1 MNATA
6 GAATLPAMEAPKT
19 PAEAV
24 DRLEFLHKRA
34 VDALIA
40 AVRRFAEGGR
50 APSHEE
56 RQLFRYPELRVTYLP
71 GGPAPRLA
79 RSYGQLMWPGEYA
92 VSITQPAFFRD
103 YLLDQ
108 LALLVEDYG
117 AELSVRVSETE
128 IPYSFVLDAAGAA
141 AFENV
146 PAEELARHFPSPR
159 LTQVGDAVVDGLR
172 IERLD
177 RSRPLALFDA
187 PRTDYSLKRIEHYTG
202 APWSDVQP
210 WILFTNYPR
219 YVDEFVR
226 WAAAGVANGP
236 KGWALSCPGQVRI
249 EAGDQDAELKALGAP
264 WRKYQMPAYHLTT
277 PDKDGVTLVN
287 IGVGPSN
294 AKTITDHL
302 AVLRPHCWLMIG
314 HCGGLRHTQR
324 IGDYVLAHAYL
335 RRDKVLDDR
344 VPLDVPI
351 PAIAEVQIALQQ
363 AAAAVVAENGGDKEE
378 LRRRLRTGT
387 VVSYADRNW
396 ELNYNQERQLLSQSR
411 AIAVDMESA
420 CIATQGFRMRVPY
433 GVLLCISDKPAHG
446 EIKLPGVADRF
457 YDSAVGAHLRI
468 GLETI
473 ALLKENRDRV
483 HSRKLRAFDEPPFR

>member
-1 MNATA
+1 
-6 GAATLPAMEAPKT
+6 MEDPKT

-24 DRLEFLHKRA
+24 DRLEFLHNRA
-34 VDALIA
+34 VAALIESI
-40 AVRRFAEGGR
+40 RRFAEKGT
-50 APSHEE
+50 PPTMEE
-56 RQLFRYPELRVTYLP
+56 RGLFRYPELRVTYLP
-71 GGPAPRLA
+71 GSPTPRLA
-79 RSYGQLMWPGEYA
+79 RAYGQLTWPGEYA
-92 VSITQPAFFRD
+92 VSITQPSFFRP
-103 YLLDQ
+103 YLLEQ
-108 LALLVEDYG
+108 LQLLVDDYG
-117 AELSVRVSETE
+117 AELSVRVSDTE
-128 IPYSFVLDAAGAA
+128 IPYSFVLDSAGSAV
-141 AFENV
+141 FETV
-146 PAEELARHFPSPR
+146 PAEELARYFPSPR
-159 LTQVGDAVVDGLR
+159 LAQVGDAVVDGLR
-172 IERLD
+172 TERLD
-177 RSRPLALFDA
+177 GSRPLALFDA
-187 PRTDYSLKRIEHYTG
+187 PRVDYSLKRIEHYTG
-202 APWSDVQP
+202 APWQDVQP
-210 WILFTNYPR
+210 WILFTNYQR

-226 WAAAGVANGP
+226 WAAEGVTNGP
-236 KGWALSCPGQVRI
+236 KGWSLSCPGQVRI
-249 EAGDQDAELKALGAP
+249 EAGDKDAELKALGAP

-277 PDKDGVTLVN
+277 PDGDGVTLVN

-335 RRDKVLDDR
+335 RRDKILDDR
-344 VPLDVPI
+344 VPLEIPI

-363 AAAAVVAENGGDKEE
+363 AATSVSGDNED

-473 ALLKENRDRV
+473 ALLKKNRDRL

>member
-1 MNATA
+1 MAD
-6 GAATLPAMEAPKT
+6 PST

-24 DRLEFLHKRA
+24 DRLEQMHAGA
-34 VDALIA
+34 VAALIQ
-40 AVRRFAEGGR
+40 AVRRFAEKGTPPTR
-50 APSHEE
+50 EE
-56 RQLFRYPELRVTYLP
+56 REAFRYPELRVTYLP
-71 GGPAPRLA
+71 GNPAPRLA
-79 RSYGQLMWPGEYA
+79 RAYGQLTWPGEY
-92 VSITQPAFFRD
+92 VVTITQPGFFRA
-103 YLLDQ
+103 YLIEQ
-108 LALLVEDYG
+108 LTLLVQDYG
-117 AELSVRVSETE
+117 AQISVRVSDTE

-141 AFENV
+141 AFDNV

-159 LTQVGDAVVDGLR
+159 LSHVGDAVVDGLR
-172 IERLD
+172 LERLD
-177 RSRPLALFDA
+177 RARPLALFDA

-210 WILFTNYPR
+210 WILFTNYQR
-219 YVDEFVR
+219 YVEEFVR
-226 WAAAGVANGP
+226 WAAAAVKNGP
-236 KGWALSCPGQVRI
+236 KGWALSCPGGVLI
-249 EAGDQDAELKALGAP
+249 EAGDADAEAKALATP
-264 WRKYQMPAYHLTT
+264 WRKYQMPAYHLKT
-277 PDKDGVTLVN
+277 PDHDGVTLVN

-344 VPLDVPI
+344 VPLEVPI
-351 PAIAEVQIALQQ
+351 PAIAEIQIALQQ
-363 AAAAVVAENGGDKEE
+363 AATAIAGGDKED

-420 CIATQGFRMRVPY
+420 CVATQGFRLRVPY
-433 GVLLCISDKPAHG
+433 GVLLCVSDKPAHG

-457 YDSAVGAHLRI
+457 YDSAIGAHLRI
-468 GLETI
+468 GLEAI
-473 ALLKENRDRV
+473 ALLKQNRDRL

>member
-1 MNATA
+1 
-6 GAATLPAMEAPKT
+6 MEDPKT

-24 DRLEFLHKRA
+24 DRLEFLHNRA
-34 VDALIA
+34 VTALINA
-40 AVRRFAEGGR
+40 IRRYAEEGVP
-50 APSHEE
+50 PSSDE
-56 RQLFRYPELRVTYLP
+56 RMLFRYPELRVTYLP
-71 GGPAPRLA
+71 NAPAPRLPRA
-79 RSYGQLMWPGEYA
+79 YGQLTWPGEYA
-92 VSITQPAFFRD
+92 VSITQPGYFRR
-103 YLLDQ
+103 YLIEQ
-108 LALLVEDYG
+108 LQLLVDDYG
-117 AELSVRVSETE
+117 AELSVRTSDNE

-146 PAEELARHFPSPR
+146 PAEELARYFPSPR

-177 RSRPLALFDA
+177 GARPLALFDA
-187 PRTDYSLKRIEHYTG
+187 PRTDYSLKRLEHYTG

-210 WILFTNYPR
+210 WILFTNYQR

-236 KGWALSCPGQVRI
+236 KGWALSCPGNVRI
-249 EAGDQDAELKALGAP
+249 EAGDKDAELKAQGAP
-264 WRKYQMPAYHLTT
+264 WRKFQMPAYHLTT
-277 PDKDGVTLVN
+277 PDNDGVTLIN

-335 RRDKVLDDR
+335 RRDKILDDR
-344 VPLDVPI
+344 VPLEVPI

-363 AAAAVVAENGGDKEE
+363 AATSVAGGDKED

-387 VVSYADRNW
+387 VVSYADRTW

-420 CIATQGFRMRVPY
+420 CIATQGFRLRVPY

-473 ALLKENRDRV
+473 ALLKKNRDRL

>member
-1 MNATA
+1 
-6 GAATLPAMEAPKT
+6 MENPKT

-24 DRLEFLHKRA
+24 DRLEQIYDRA
-34 VDALIA
+34 VTSLIEC
-40 AVRRFAEGGR
+40 VRRFAEKVVAPTADER
-50 APSHEE
+50 A
-56 RQLFRYPELRVTYLP
+56 LFRYPELRVTYLP

-79 RSYGQLMWPGEYA
+79 RAYGQLMWPGEYT
-92 VSITQPAFFRD
+92 VTITQPAYFRD
-103 YLLDQ
+103 YLIEQ
-108 LALLVEDYG
+108 LTLLVQDYG
-117 AELSVRVSETE
+117 AELTVRVSDTE

-141 AFENV
+141 AFETV
-146 PAEELARHFPSPR
+146 PAEDLARHFPNPR

-172 IERLD
+172 VERLD
-177 RSRPLALFDA
+177 RARPLALFDA
-187 PRTDYSLKRIEHYTG
+187 PRTDYSLKRIDHYTG
-202 APWSDVQP
+202 APWQDVQE
-210 WILFTNYPR
+210 WILFTNYQR

-226 WAAAGVANGP
+226 WGAAAVSDGP
-236 KGWALSCPGQVRI
+236 KDWGLSCPGGVRI
-249 EAGDQDAELKALGAP
+249 AAGDREAEAKALNAP
-264 WRKYQMPAYHLTT
+264 WRKFQMPAYHLTT
-277 PDKDGVTLVN
+277 PNGDGVTLVN

-344 VPLDVPI
+344 VPLEVPI

-363 AAAAVVAENGGDKEE
+363 AATAVAGGDSED

-420 CIATQGFRMRVPY
+420 CIATQGFRLRVPY
-433 GVLLCISDKPAHG
+433 GVLLCVSDKPAHG
-446 EIKLPGVADRF
+446 EIKLPGVSDRF
-457 YDSAVGAHLRI
+457 YDSAIGAHLRI
-468 GLETI
+468 GLETV
-473 ALLKENRDRV
+473 ALLKQNRDRL

>member
-1 MNATA
+1 MDD
-6 GAATLPAMEAPKT
+6 PKT

-24 DRLEFLHKRA
+24 DRLEFLHERA
-34 VDALIA
+34 VTALIE
-40 AVRRFAEGGR
+40 AVRRFAEGG
-50 APSHEE
+50 APPTAEE
-56 RQLFRYPELRVTYLP
+56 RALFRYPELRVTYLP
-71 GGPAPRLA
+71 GAPAPRLA
-79 RSYGQLMWPGEYA
+79 RAYGQLTWPGEYA
-92 VSITQPAFFRD
+92 VTITQPKFYRA

-108 LALLVEDYG
+108 LKLLVGDYG
-117 AELSVRVSETE
+117 AELSVRVSDTE
-128 IPYSFVLDAAGAA
+128 IPYSFVLDAGSA

-146 PAEELARHFPSPR
+146 PAEELARYFPNPR
-159 LTQVGDAVVDGLR
+159 LTQVGDAVVDGR
-172 IERLD
+172 PIERLD
-177 RSRPLALFDA
+177 GARPLALFDA
-187 PRTDYSLKRIEHYTG
+187 PRTDYSLKRLEHYTG
-202 APWSDVQP
+202 APWRDVQP
-210 WILFTNYPR
+210 WILFTNYQR
-219 YVDEFVR
+219 YVEEFVR

-249 EAGDQDAELKALGAP
+249 EAGDKDAELKALAAP

-277 PDKDGVTLVN
+277 PDNDGVTLVN

-344 VPLDVPI
+344 VPLEVPI

-363 AAAAVVAENGGDKEE
+363 AANVVAGDNKEE

-411 AIAVDMESA
+411 AVAVDMESA
-420 CIATQGFRMRVPY
+420 CVATQGFRLRVPY
-433 GVLLCISDKPAHG
+433 GVLLCVSDKPAHG
-446 EIKLPGVADRF
+446 EIKLPGTADRF
-457 YDSAVGAHLRI
+457 YESAIGAHLRI
-468 GLETI
+468 GLETV
-473 ALLKENRDRV
+473 ALLKQNRDRL

>member
-1 MNATA
+1 
-6 GAATLPAMEAPKT
+6 MEAPKT

-24 DRLEFLHKRA
+24 DRLEFLHNRA
-34 VDALIA
+34 VKALVESI
-40 AVRRFAEGGR
+40 RRFADQGT
-50 APSHEE
+50 PPTLEE
-56 RQLFRYPELRVTYLP
+56 RALFRYPELRVTYLP
-71 GGPAPRLA
+71 ENPSPRLPRA
-79 RSYGQLMWPGEYA
+79 YGQLTWPGEYA
-92 VSITQPAFFRD
+92 VSIAQPKFFRS
-103 YLLDQ
+103 YLIEQ
-108 LALLVEDYG
+108 LQLLVGDYG
-117 AELSVRVSETE
+117 AELDVRVSDTE

-141 AFENV
+141 AFETV

-177 RSRPLALFDA
+177 GSRPLALFDA

-202 APWSDVQP
+202 APWQDVQP
-210 WILFTNYPR
+210 WILFTNYQR
-219 YVDEFVR
+219 YVDEFVH
-226 WAAAGVANGP
+226 WAAEGVANGP

-249 EAGDQDAELKALGAP
+249 EAGDRDAELKALAAP
-264 WRKYQMPAYHLTT
+264 WRKFQMPAYHLTT
-277 PDKDGVTLVN
+277 SDGDGVTLVN

-344 VPLDVPI
+344 VPLEVPI

-363 AAAAVVAENGGDKEE
+363 AATSVSGDNED

-411 AIAVDMESA
+411 AVAVDMESA

-473 ALLKENRDRV
+473 ALLKKNRDRL

>member
-1 MNATA
+1 
-6 GAATLPAMEAPKT
+6 MEDPKT

-24 DRLEFLHKRA
+24 DRLTDMHARA
-34 VDALIA
+34 VTALIE
-40 AVRRFAEGGR
+40 AVKRFAENGTP
-50 APSHEE
+50 PSLEE
-56 RQLFRYPELRVTYLP
+56 RARFRYPELRVTYLSGAP
-71 GGPAPRLA
+71 TPRLA
-79 RSYGQLMWPGEYA
+79 RAYGQLTWPGEYA
-92 VSITQPAFFRD
+92 VSVTQPTFFRK
-103 YLLDQ
+103 YLIEQ
-108 LALLVEDYG
+108 LTLLVQDYG
-117 AELSVRVSETE
+117 AELSVRVSDAE

-141 AFENV
+141 AFEKV
-146 PAEELARHFPSPR
+146 PAEELARYFPNPR

-172 IERLD
+172 LSRLD
-177 RSRPLALFDA
+177 GARPLALFDA

-202 APWSDVQP
+202 APWSHVQP
-210 WILFTNYPR
+210 WILFTNYQR
-219 YVDEFVR
+219 YVEEFVR
-226 WAAAGVANGP
+226 WAAAGVKDGP
-236 KGWALSCPGQVRI
+236 KGWKLSCPGGVEI
-249 EAGDQDAELKALGAP
+249 GAGEADGERKALDAP
-264 WRKYQMPAYHLTT
+264 WRRYQMPAYHLTT
-277 PDKDGVTLVN
+277 PDGDGVTLVN

-344 VPLDVPI
+344 VPLEVPI

-363 AAAAVVAENGGDKEE
+363 AATLVAGGDKEE

-420 CIATQGFRMRVPY
+420 CVATQGFRMRVPY

-473 ALLKENRDRV
+473 ALLKQQRDRL

>member
-1 MNATA
+1 
-6 GAATLPAMEAPKT
+6 MEDPRT

-24 DRLEFLHKRA
+24 DRLEFLHTRA
-34 VDALIA
+34 VTALIE
-40 AVRRFAEGGR
+40 AVRRFSEGG
-50 APSHEE
+50 APPSFEE
-56 RQLFRYPELRVTYLP
+56 RALFRYPELRVTYLP
-71 GGPAPRLA
+71 GAPAPRLA
-79 RSYGQLMWPGEYA
+79 RAYGQLTWPGEYA
-92 VSITQPAFFRD
+92 VTIAQPNFYRE
-103 YLLDQ
+103 YLIEQ
-108 LALLVEDYG
+108 LTLLVQDYG
-117 AELSVRVSETE
+117 AELSVRVSESE
-128 IPYSFVLDAAGAA
+128 IPYSYVLEAAGAA
-141 AFENV
+141 AYENV
-146 PAEELARHFPSPR
+146 PAEELARYFPHPR
-159 LTQVGDAVVDGLR
+159 LTHVGDAVVDGLR
-172 IERLD
+172 VERLD
-177 RSRPLALFDA
+177 GSRPLALFDA
-187 PRTDYSLKRIEHYTG
+187 LRTDYSLKRIQHYTG
-202 APWSDVQP
+202 APWADVQP
-210 WILFTNYPR
+210 WILFTNYQR

-236 KGWALSCPGQVRI
+236 KGWALSCPGNVRI
-249 EAGDQDAELKALGAP
+249 EAGDKDAEQKALTAP

-277 PDKDGVTLVN
+277 PDRDGVTLVN

-335 RRDKVLDDR
+335 RRDKILDDR
-344 VPLDVPI
+344 VPLEIPI

-363 AAAAVVAENGGDKEE
+363 AANSVLGGDKEE

-411 AIAVDMESA
+411 AVAVDMESA
-420 CIATQGFRMRVPY
+420 CVATQGFRLRVPY

-457 YDSAVGAHLRI
+457 YDSAIGAHLRI
-468 GLETI
+468 GLETV
-473 ALLKENRDRV
+473 ALLKQQRDRL

>member
-1 MNATA
+1 
-6 GAATLPAMEAPKT
+6 MEAVKT

-24 DRLEFLHKRA
+24 DRLEHLHAHA
-34 VDALIA
+34 VSALIE
-40 AVRRFAEGGR
+40 AVRRFAEKGTP
-50 APSHEE
+50 PSAEE
-56 RQLFRYPELRVTYLP
+56 RAAFRYPELRVSYL
-71 GGPAPRLA
+71 GELAPKLT

-92 VSITQPAFFRD
+92 VTITQPGYYRD
-103 YLLDQ
+103 YLIEQ
-108 LALLVEDYG
+108 LSLLVADYG
-117 AELSVRVSETE
+117 AELGVRTSDTE

-141 AFENV
+141 AFETV
-146 PAEELARHFPSPR
+146 PAEELARVFPNPR

-172 IERLD
+172 VERLD

-202 APWSDVQP
+202 APWQHVQP
-210 WILFTNYPR
+210 WILFTNYQR
-219 YVDEFVR
+219 YVDEFIR
-226 WAAAGVANGP
+226 WAAAGVKDGP
-236 KGWALSCPGQVRI
+236 KGWSLSCPGGVCV
-249 EAGDQDAELKALGAP
+249 EAGDKDAERKAMDAP

-277 PDKDGVTLVN
+277 PDRDGVTLVN

-344 VPLDVPI
+344 VPLEVPI
-351 PAIAEVQIALQQ
+351 PAIAEVQVALQQ
-363 AAAAVVAENGGDKEE
+363 AAATVVGDDKAE
-378 LRRRLRTGT
+378 LRRRMRTGT

-468 GLETI
+468 GLE
-473 ALLKENRDRV
+473 AVAVLKQNRDRL

>member
-1 MNATA
+1 
-6 GAATLPAMEAPKT
+6 MEVIKT

-24 DRLEFLHKRA
+24 DRLEHLHSRA
-34 VDALIA
+34 VTALIE
-40 AVRRFAEGGR
+40 AVRRFAEKG
-50 APSHEE
+50 APPSADE
-56 RQLFRYPELRVTYLP
+56 RMLFRYPELRVTYL
-71 GGPAPRLA
+71 GELAPKLA
-79 RSYGQLMWPGEYA
+79 RAYGQLMWPGEYA
-92 VSITQPAFFRD
+92 VTITQPGYYRD
-103 YLLDQ
+103 YLLEQ
-108 LALLVEDYG
+108 LTLLVQDYG
-117 AELSVRVSETE
+117 AELSVRISDTE
-128 IPYSFVLDAAGAA
+128 IPYSFVLDAAGSA

-146 PAEELARHFPSPR
+146 PAEELARYFPNPR

-172 IERLD
+172 VERLD

-202 APWSDVQP
+202 TPWQDVQP
-210 WILFTNYPR
+210 WILFTNYQR

-226 WAAAGVANGP
+226 WAAAGVKDGP
-236 KGWALSCPGQVRI
+236 KGWSLSCPGGVRI
-249 EAGDQDAELKALGAP
+249 APGDKDGERKAMDAP
-264 WRKYQMPAYHLTT
+264 WPKSQMPAYHLTT
-277 PDKDGVTLVN
+277 PGRDGVTLVN

-302 AVLRPHCWLMIG
+302 AVLRPHCWMMIG

-344 VPLDVPI
+344 VPLEVPI
-351 PAIAEVQIALQQ
+351 PAIAEVQVALQQ
-363 AAAAVVAENGGDKEE
+363 AAATVVGSDKED
-378 LRRRLRTGT
+378 LRRRMRTGT

-468 GLETI
+468 GLEAI
-473 ALLKENRDRV
+473 AALKQNRDRL

>member
-1 MNATA
+1 
-6 GAATLPAMEAPKT
+6 MEDPKT

-24 DRLEFLHKRA
+24 DRLEFLHDRA
-34 VDALIA
+34 VKALITA
-40 AVRRFAEGGR
+40 IRRYAEEGTP
-50 APSHEE
+50 PSLDE
-56 RQLFRYPELRVTYLP
+56 RMLFRYPELRVTYLP
-71 GGPAPRLA
+71 TAPGAAACTRVWSA
-79 RSYGQLMWPGEYA
+79 DVAGRVRG
-92 VSITQPAFFRD
+92 SITQPKYYRP
-103 YLLDQ
+103 YLPEQ
-108 LALLVEDYG
+108 LKLLVDDYG
-117 AELSVRVSETE
+117 AELSVRASDTE
-128 IPYSFVLDAAGAA
+128 IPYSFVLDAAGSA

-146 PAEELARHFPSPR
+146 PAEELARYFPSPR

-177 RSRPLALFDA
+177 GARPLALFDA
-187 PRTDYSLKRIEHYTG
+187 PRTDYSLKRIQHYTG

-210 WILFTNYPR
+210 WILFTNYQR

-226 WAAAGVANGP
+226 WAASGVANGP
-236 KGWALSCPGQVRI
+236 KGWALSCPGGVRI
-249 EAGDQDAELKALGAP
+249 EAGDKDAEAKALDVP

-277 PDKDGVTLVN
+277 PDNDGVTLVN

-335 RRDKVLDDR
+335 RRDKILDDR
-344 VPLDVPI
+344 VPLEIPI

-363 AAAAVVAENGGDKEE
+363 AATSVAGGDSED

-420 CIATQGFRMRVPY
+420 CVATQGFRLRVPY

-457 YDSAVGAHLRI
+457 YDAAVGAHWQRRLRCWQNAI
-468 GLETI
+468 DRTEET
-473 ALLKENRDRV
+473 ARV
-483 HSRKLRAFDEPPFR
+483 

>member
-1 MNATA
+1 
-6 GAATLPAMEAPKT
+6 MEVVKT

-24 DRLEFLHKRA
+24 DRLEHLHARA
-34 VDALIA
+34 VTALIE
-40 AVRRFAEGGR
+40 AVRRFAENGTP
-50 APSHEE
+50 PSADE
-56 RQLFRYPELRVTYLP
+56 RKLFRYPELRVRYLGELTP
-71 GGPAPRLA
+71 KLA

-92 VSITQPAFFRD
+92 VTITQPSYYRT
-103 YLLDQ
+103 YLIEQ
-108 LALLVEDYG
+108 LRLLAEDYG
-117 AELSVRVSETE
+117 AELSVRVSDTE

-141 AFENV
+141 AFETV
-146 PAEELARHFPSPR
+146 PAEELARVFPNPR

-172 IERLD
+172 VERLD
-177 RSRPLALFDA
+177 HSRPLALFDA

-202 APWSDVQP
+202 APWQDVQP
-210 WILFTNYPR
+210 WILFTNYQR
-219 YVDEFVR
+219 YVDEFIR
-226 WAAAGVANGP
+226 WAAAGVTDGP
-236 KGWALSCPGQVRI
+236 KGWSLSCPGGVI
-249 EAGDQDAELKALGAP
+249 VEAGDKDGERKAMEAP
-264 WRKYQMPAYHLTT
+264 WRKYQMPAYHLKTS
-277 PDKDGVTLVN
+277 DRDGVTLVN

-344 VPLDVPI
+344 VPLEVPI
-351 PAIAEVQIALQQ
+351 PAIAEVQVALQQ
-363 AAAAVVAENGGDKEE
+363 AAATVVGDDKAE
-378 LRRRLRTGT
+378 LRRRMRTGT

-468 GLETI
+468 GLEAI
-473 ALLKENRDRV
+473 ARLKQDRDRL

>member
-1 MNATA
+1 
-6 GAATLPAMEAPKT
+6 MEDPKT

-24 DRLEFLHKRA
+24 DRLEFLHNRA
-34 VDALIA
+34 VTALIESI
-40 AVRRFAEGGR
+40 RRFAEQGR
-50 APSHEE
+50 PPTADE
-56 RQLFRYPELRVTYLP
+56 RALFRYPELRVTYLP
-71 GGPAPRLA
+71 GAPAPRLA
-79 RSYGQLMWPGEYA
+79 RAYGQLTWPGEYA
-92 VSITQPAFFRD
+92 VSITQPGFYRP
-103 YLLDQ
+103 YLIEQ
-108 LALLVEDYG
+108 LMLLVQDYG
-117 AELSVRVSETE
+117 AELSVRVSESE

-146 PAEELARHFPSPR
+146 PAEELARYFPAPR

-177 RSRPLALFDA
+177 GARPLALFDA

-202 APWSDVQP
+202 APWNDVQP
-210 WILFTNYPR
+210 WILFTNYQR

-226 WAAAGVANGP
+226 WAAAAVQNGP
-236 KGWALSCPGQVRI
+236 KGWALSCPGHVRI
-249 EAGDQDAELKALGAP
+249 ESGDKNAEAKALDAP

-277 PDKDGVTLVN
+277 PGNDGVTLVN

-335 RRDKVLDDR
+335 RRDKILDDR
-344 VPLDVPI
+344 VPLEVPI

-363 AAAAVVAENGGDKEE
+363 AATVVAVDKED

-420 CIATQGFRMRVPY
+420 CIATQGFRLRVPY

-473 ALLKENRDRV
+473 ALLKQNRDRL

>member
-1 MNATA
+1 
-6 GAATLPAMEAPKT
+6 MEDPKT

-24 DRLEFLHKRA
+24 DRLEFLHTRA
-34 VDALIA
+34 VTALIE

-50 APSHEE
+50 PPSHEE

-71 GGPAPRLA
+71 GAPAPRLA
-79 RSYGQLMWPGEYA
+79 RAYGQLTWPGEYA
-92 VSITQPAFFRD
+92 VTITQPAFFRD
-103 YLLDQ
+103 YLIEQ
-108 LALLVEDYG
+108 LSLLVEDYG
-117 AELSVRVSETE
+117 AELSVRVSDTE
-128 IPYSFVLDAAGAA
+128 VPYSFVLDAAGSA
-141 AFENV
+141 AFERV
-146 PAEELARHFPSPR
+146 PAEELARYFPNPR

-177 RSRPLALFDA
+177 RARPLALFDA

-210 WILFTNYPR
+210 WILFTNYQR

-249 EAGDQDAELKALGAP
+249 EAGDKDAELKALGAP

-277 PDKDGVTLVN
+277 PDNDGVTLVN

-344 VPLDVPI
+344 VPLGVPI

-363 AAAAVVAENGGDKEE
+363 AAEAVVASNGGDKDE

-396 ELNYNQERQLLSQSR
+396 ELNYNQERLLLSQSR

-420 CIATQGFRMRVPY
+420 CVATQGFRMRVPY

-473 ALLKENRDRV
+473 ALLKQNRDRL

>member
-1 MNATA
+1 
-6 GAATLPAMEAPKT
+6 MEQPTT

-24 DRLEFLHKRA
+24 ALLERLHARA
-34 VDALIA
+34 ADELIA
-40 AVRRFAEGGR
+40 AVRRFAEGG
-50 APSHEE
+50 APPSREE
-56 RQLFRYPELRVTYLP
+56 RARFRYPELRVTYLP
-71 GGPAPRLA
+71 DGPAPKLPRA
-79 RSYGQLMWPGEYA
+79 YGQLIWPGEYA
-92 VSITQPAFFRD
+92 VTVTQPAYFRD
-103 YLLDQ
+103 YLIEQ
-108 LALLVEDYG
+108 VGLLVKDYG
-117 AELSVRVSETE
+117 AELSVRLSDTE

-146 PAEELARHFPSPR
+146 PAEELARHFPNPR
-159 LTQVGDAVVDGLR
+159 LTHVGDAVVDGLR
-172 IERLD
+172 IDRLD
-177 RSRPLALFDA
+177 HARPLALFDA
-187 PRTDYSLKRIEHYTG
+187 PRTDYSLKRIQHYTG

-210 WILFTNYPR
+210 WILFTNYQR

-226 WAAAGVANGP
+226 WAAAEVKDGG
-236 KGWALSCPGQVRI
+236 KDWTLSCPGGVRVA
-249 EAGDQDAELKALGAP
+249 AGDPDGERKALDAP

-277 PDKDGVTLVN
+277 PDRDGVTLVN

-302 AVLRPHCWLMIG
+302 AVLRPHCWMMIG

-344 VPLDVPI
+344 VPLEVPI
-351 PAIAEVQIALQQ
+351 PAIAEVQVALQQ
-363 AAAAVVAENGGDKEE
+363 AAAGVFGGGKDE

-396 ELNYNQERQLLSQSR
+396 ELNYNQERTLLSQSR

-420 CIATQGFRMRVPY
+420 CVATQGFRMRVPY

-457 YDSAVGAHLRI
+457 YDSAIGAHLRI
-468 GLETI
+468 GLE
-473 ALLKENRDRV
+473 AVELLKQNRDQL